1 MSVFSLDIQCAQQP
15 VVVAFIGIIVEFWM
29 HPHARKQ
36 PYWRQYTHL
45 THRGQLSPVCQWGSY
60 CHCRSSFNPL
70 LIEAATAASRT
81 AIPRYRETRPYC
93 EVIVSA
99 PSCFVYHPLTVRCSY
114 RCWLLLTVVEKITPS
129 RPNQIQIIIKNIL
142 AIKALRSERT
152 VPNVRG

>member
-1 MSVFSLDIQCAQQP
+1 MCSTASRSFYRYYCRILNASTHQKTTVLTPIYSS
-15 VVVAFIGIIVEFWM
+15 
-29 HPHARKQ
+29 HPHRPIIASVPMRIV
-36 PYWRQYTHL
+36 
-45 THRGQLSPVCQWGSY
+45 LSL
-60 CHCRSSFNPL
+60 RSSFNPL
-70 LIEAATAASRT
+70 LIEAAASRT

-129 RPNQIQIIIKNIL
+129 RSNQIQIIIKNIL

-152 VPNVRG
+152 FLNVRG